1 MKRRERKQ
9 ITPDQE
15 RRRANR
21 RQRIIRAAG
30 RVLFLAIL
38 VAAAICALTIFFK
51 VKTISVEGAMRYRT
65 EEIAAMMGCP
75 AATVRTRL
83 RRAREKLKGLL
94 EGDAYGESLWEAD
107 GTCPDAGGT

>member
-1 MKRRERKQ
+1 M
-9 ITPDQE
+9 TVHLYY
-15 RRRANR
+15 A
-21 RQRIIRAAG
+21 
-30 RVLFLAIL
+30 
-38 VAAAICALTIFFK
+38 
-51 VKTISVEGAMRYRT
+51 EGYRT

-83 RRAREKLKGLL
+83 CRAREKLKGLL